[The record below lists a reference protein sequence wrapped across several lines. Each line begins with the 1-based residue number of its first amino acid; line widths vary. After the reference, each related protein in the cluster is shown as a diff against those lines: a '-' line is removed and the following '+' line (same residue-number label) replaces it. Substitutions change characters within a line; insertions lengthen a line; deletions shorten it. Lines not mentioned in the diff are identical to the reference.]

1 MYISKSFIP
10 ILKNNPSEAK
20 IKSHQL
26 MLRVGMIKQS
36 LAGIYSWLPLGF
48 KVMKKIEQI
57 VREEQNKIGAQ
68 EILMPT
74 IQPSDIWKESGRYD
88 DYGDEMLRIK
98 DRQGREML
106 YGPTNEELVTDIF
119 RSSVK
124 SYKSLPQLLYHI
136 QWKFRD
142 EVRPRFGIMRGR
154 EFYMKDA
161 YSFDVND
168 EDAAFSYNKFFF
180 SYLKTF
186 KRLELSAIPMAA
198 DTGPIGGN
206 LSHEFIILADTG
218 ESKIF
223 TDKRVFDLDSE
234 GSVMDRQSLQD
245 LRKKYE
251 QYYAVADEK
260 FNKDEF
266 EEKVSEENR
275 LITKGIEVGHI
286 FYFGDK
292 YSKALN
298 AAVDLPGGKK
308 DFVKMGSYGI
318 GVSRLVGAIIEAK
331 YDEKDEIMKWPFSVA
346 PYELAIIPMI
356 NKNDTSALDKA
367 NKLFKHFESKNID
380 TIIDDMDENLS
391 SKIKKFNLIGV
402 PYQIILGKKSDGDL
416 LEFKEIGKDPKSL
429 TIDQITQILTEQK
442 ITTIIVTHDSYEAF
456 YLGTKCGI
464 ILDEQLKQFDDPY
477 NVYHFPNSVE
487 VVNFLNRGI
496 LIPAKV
502 TGENS
507 LESVDLGTITGDFIK
522 HYPKGSEVQLLLQ
535 PEDLEHD
542 DQSNLKLEVVDR
554 KFRGTNFIYTLK
566 TMSNKLIPVFVHSHH
581 IHQHQVDEKFGIKRP
596 INIDH
601 IVCF

>member
-36 LAGIYSWLPLGF
+36 SAGIYSWLPLGF

-74 IQPSDIWKESGRYD
+74 IQSSEIWKESGRYE
-88 DYGDEMLRIK
+88 DYGEEMLRIN
-98 DRQGREML
+98 DRQNREML

-142 EVRPRFGIMRGR
+142 EIRPRFGIMRCR

-168 EDAAFSYNKFFF
+168 EEALFSYNKFFL

-186 KRLELSAIPMAA
+186 KRLDLTAIPMAA

-206 LSHEFIILADTG
+206 LSHEFIILAETG

-223 TDKRVFDLDSE
+223 TDKRIFDLSSDGTKLE
-234 GSVMDRQSLQD
+234 KKSLSD

-251 QYYAVADEK
+251 QFYSVTDEK
-260 FNKDEF
+260 FNKEEF
-266 EEKVSEENR
+266 EKKVLEKNR

-292 YSKALN
+292 YSKPMSAS
-298 AAVDLPGGKK
+298 VDLPEGKK
-308 DFVKMGSYGI
+308 DFVKMGSYGV

-331 YDEKDEIMKWPFSVA
+331 YDEKNEFMKWPISIA
-346 PYELAIIPMI
+346 PYDVSIIPMI
-356 NKNDTSALDKA
+356 NKNDISALEKA
-367 NKLFKHFESKNID
+367 NKISLELEKNQIEV
-380 TIIDDMDENLS
+380 IIDDTDENLS
-391 SKIKKFNLIGV
+391 SKIKKINLIGS
-402 PYQIILGKKSDGDL
+402 PYQIIIGKQSDGEL
-416 LEFKEIGKDPKSL
+416 LEFKEVSKEAQK
-429 TIDQITQILTEQK
+429 IDLAKIIKIIKEQK
-442 ITTIIVTHDSYEAF
+442 ARI
-456 YLGTKCGI
+456 
-464 ILDEQLKQFDDPY
+464 
-477 NVYHFPNSVE
+477 
-487 VVNFLNRGI
+487 
-496 LIPAKV
+496 
-502 TGENS
+502 
-507 LESVDLGTITGDFIK
+507 
-522 HYPKGSEVQLLLQ
+522 
-535 PEDLEHD
+535 
-542 DQSNLKLEVVDR
+542 
-554 KFRGTNFIYTLK
+554 
-566 TMSNKLIPVFVHSHH
+566 
-581 IHQHQVDEKFGIKRP
+581 
-596 INIDH
+596 
-601 IVCF
+601 